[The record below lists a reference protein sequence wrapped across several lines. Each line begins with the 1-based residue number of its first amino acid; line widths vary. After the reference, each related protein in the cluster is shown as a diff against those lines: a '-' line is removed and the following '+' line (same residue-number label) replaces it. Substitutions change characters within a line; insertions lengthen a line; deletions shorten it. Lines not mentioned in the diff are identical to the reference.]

1 MKLFKPIFIAT
12 ALLICCTANVISVNS
27 NEPVPS
33 KEQIEFN
40 KKWWEAVNKYN
51 VSDRIEFKSDLSLH
65 YIKALREYEAFLR
78 KGN

>member
-12 ALLICCTANVISVNS
+12 SLLICCTVNAISVNA

-40 KKWWEAVNKYN
+40 KKWWEAVNKYD

-65 YIKALREYEAFLR
+65 CIKALRKYEAFLR